1 MRTKRAFEVKIIMKN
16 AFLFHLKS
24 SFCSRDIQIFVF
36 PTSPQFSTL
45 SHWVR
50 GWFNINL
57 EVYDVIICLNKNLI
71 TFVWYHEKEKTY
83 DIETLSIDRNYEEI
97 MDWNLV
103 QDPFLILVNNSKQ
116 PFHAR
121 NCFKNKIFWIYLKFH
136 VKQSSGKWCYNMKIF
151 F

>member
-1 MRTKRAFEVKIIMKN
+1 MIKIPDENLKNLRTKRAFEVKIIMKN

-24 SFCSRDIQIFVF
+24 SFSSRDIQIFVF

-83 DIETLSIDRNYEEI
+83 DIETLSIDRLLRKEYFHGKIMKKLWTEI
-97 MDWNLV
+97 
-103 QDPFLILVNNSKQ
+103 
-116 PFHAR
+116 
-121 NCFKNKIFWIYLKFH
+121 
-136 VKQSSGKWCYNMKIF
+136 
-151 F
+151 